1 MFNFKATITIQILS
15 AMKLNRKNILEK
27 SHYGINIF
35 AYVLRQFYPD
45 TTVLSLSGRTC
56 GITRNP
62 FNEDKETLSIRIENG
77 YAIYT
82 DTEQKSLEGDAFD
95 FATQY
100 FQTKTEEEL
109 LNNIN
114 DTLCLNLKVKVV
126 DELNVLDSPDN
137 SWYTDCSFFKTPVR
151 NVFPSQTLR
160 LNKIYD
166 LIVGTSYK
174 AITEELREIE
184 DIKER
189 RKFKANNFDYVT
201 FSGVFERRNDKY
213 LEKHSNLI
221 AIDFDHLENL
231 DKSREQLL
239 NDQYFDTEM
248 LFVSP
253 SGDGIKWIIRI
264 ELEKA
269 TQAEYFKAISN
280 YIKQTY
286 NIDVDASGKDVSRA
300 CFLPHD
306 ANALLHKKHRLL

>member
-1 MFNFKATITIQILS
+1 ME
-15 AMKLNRKNILEK
+15 LNRKNILDK

-62 FNEDKETLSIRIENG
+62 FNEDKETLSIRIENSC
-77 YAIYT
+77 AIYT
-82 DTEQKSLEGDAFD
+82 DSEQKSFEGDVFH
-95 FATQY
+95 FATLY
-100 FQTKTEEEL
+100 FQTKSEEEL
-109 LNNIN
+109 LNKIN
-114 DTLCLNLKVKVV
+114 DALHLNLKVEVV
-126 DELNVLDSPDN
+126 DKLDWLDGPDDT
-137 SWYTDCSFFKTPVR
+137 WYTDCSFFKAPVR

-166 LIVGTSYK
+166 LIVGDTYK
-174 AITEELREIE
+174 GITKELRVIK
-184 DIKER
+184 DIKEK
-189 RKFKANNFDYVT
+189 RKFKANRFDYVT
-201 FSGVFERRNDKY
+201 FSGVFERRNDKF
-213 LEKHSNLI
+213 LQKHSNLI
-221 AIDFDHLENL
+221 TIDFDHLENINEV
-231 DKSREQLL
+231 KEQLL
-239 NDQYFDTEM
+239 NDLYFDTEL

-264 ELEKA
+264 NLEEA
-269 TQAEYFKAISN
+269 TQAEYFIAISN

-306 ANALLHKKHRLL
+306 ANAFLHKRHRSL

>member
-1 MFNFKATITIQILS
+1 ME
-15 AMKLNRKNILEK
+15 LNRKNILEK

-77 YAIYT
+77 CAIYS
-82 DTEQKSLEGDAFD
+82 DTEQKSLDGDAFD

-109 LNNIN
+109 LKNIN
-114 DTLCLNLKVKVV
+114 NALHLNLKVKVV

-137 SWYTDCSFFKTPVR
+137 SWYTDCSFFKKPIR

-166 LIVGTSYK
+166 LIVSSSYK

-231 DKSREQLL
+231 DKSKEQLL

-264 ELEKA
+264 ELEEA

-306 ANALLHKKHRLL
+306 ANAFLHKKHRIL

>member
-1 MFNFKATITIQILS
+1 ME
-15 AMKLNRKNILEK
+15 LNRKNILEK

-82 DTEQKSLEGDAFD
+82 DTEQKSLDGDAFD

-109 LNNIN
+109 LKNIN
-114 DTLCLNLKVKVV
+114 NALHLNLKVKVV

-137 SWYTDCSFFKTPVR
+137 SWYTDCSFFKKPIR

-166 LIVGTSYK
+166 LIIGTSYK

-231 DKSREQLL
+231 DKSKEQLL

-264 ELEKA
+264 ELEEA

-306 ANALLHKKHRLL
+306 ANAFLHKKHRIL